1 MFIFATKKKIF
12 IVEGNNITEK
22 NYDIYKIASLDYIKD
37 IKKYEKLGEDND
49 NINIIGQ
56 KEFEEKCDELIND
69 EFLSIKFSEENFVD
83 NKLYV
88 D

>member
-1 MFIFATKKKIF
+1 MFIFGTKKKIF

-22 NYDIYKIASLDYIKD
+22 NKDIYKTASMDYIKD
-37 IKKYEKLGEDND
+37 IKKYEKLGVDND

>member
-1 MFIFATKKKIF
+1 M
-12 IVEGNNITEK
+12 
-22 NYDIYKIASLDYIKD
+22 DYIKD

-49 NINIIGQ
+49 DINIIGQ